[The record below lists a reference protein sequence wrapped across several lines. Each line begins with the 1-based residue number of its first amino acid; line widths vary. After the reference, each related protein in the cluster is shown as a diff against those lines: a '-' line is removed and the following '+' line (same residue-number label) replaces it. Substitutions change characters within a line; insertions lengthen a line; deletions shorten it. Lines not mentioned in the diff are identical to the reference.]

1 MTASHQIV
9 VGRSRDCGLVL
20 SDPSVSGRHA
30 RLTWHGAALLV
41 EDLGSANGTWVRGQR
56 ITQQELR
63 PGDDLR
69 LGAVSFPWGHPDIY
83 GFLRKGA
90 AGDTIL
96 GMSIPGRKYI
106 CGACGQTGLIPHGF
120 DGGTLECVGCHTH
133 LIVGRKPPP
142 EARARHRPGSL
153 LKNLLG
159 TFVLVAVAVL
169 AAVWFWQNGGE
180 ERARVVREQL
190 QPIGPRPTSQE
201 ELAVR
206 VHSRDRIV
214 AAMDSSNPIVR
225 NAAARLAAG
234 EEGAFHVEQVAAVWS
249 HVRGQWRYV
258 NDPQGSEYFAHASET
273 IDNSFVG
280 DCDDFAIVVASM
292 ITAIGGRTRIV
303 MMNGPEGGHAY
314 PEVCLDAEAEDVRAR
329 LDTHYRAL
337 TDRDMQQRVNGIH
350 FRPASDCQLWLNLDW
365 NAGVPGGPYEPE
377 SWAIAVYPDGKTET
391 LAVAAGAGS

>member
-1 MTASHQIV
+1 MTDSHQIV
-9 VGRSRDCGLVL
+9 VGRSRDCGLVI
-20 SDPSVSGRHA
+20 SDGTVSGRHA
-30 RLTWHGAALLV
+30 RLTWHGAVLLV
-41 EDLGSANGTWVRGQR
+41 EDLGSANGTWVGGQR
-56 ITQQELR
+56 ITQMEIR

-69 LGAVSFPWGHPDIY
+69 LGAVSFPWGHPNLY

-120 DGGTLECVGCHTH
+120 DGGTLACIKCHTA
-133 LIVGRKPPP
+133 LIVGKKPPP
-142 EARARHRPGSL
+142 EARAQGKGGSRVGGVLGSL
-153 LKNLLG
+153 
-159 TFVLVAVAVL
+159 VML
-169 AAVWFWQNGGE
+169 AIAGGIGLWVWQNGGE

-190 QPIGPRPTSQE
+190 QPIGPRSTSDE
-201 ELAVR
+201 ELSVR

-214 AAMDSSNPIVR
+214 ASMDSSNPIVR
-225 NAAARLAAG
+225 NAAARVAAG
-234 EEGAFHVEQVAAVWS
+234 EQGSFSVEQVAAVWS

-258 NDPQGSEYFAHASET
+258 NDPQGSEYFAQASET

-337 TDRDMQQRVNGIH
+337 TDRELRQRVNGIH
-350 FRPASDCQLWLNLDW
+350 FRPAGDCRLWLNLDW

-391 LAVAAGAGS
+391 LAVAASGG

>member
-1 MTASHQIV
+1 MTDSHQIV
-9 VGRSRDCGLVL
+9 VGRSRDCGLVI
-20 SDPSVSGRHA
+20 SDGTVSGRHA
-30 RLTWHGAALLV
+30 RLTWHGAVLLV

-56 ITQQELR
+56 ITQMEIR

-69 LGAVSFPWGHPDIY
+69 LGAVSFPWGHPNLY

-120 DGGTLECVGCHTH
+120 DGGTLECIKCHTA
-133 LIVGRKPPP
+133 LIVGKKPPP
-142 EARARHRPGSL
+142 EARAQGKGGSRVGSVLGSL
-153 LKNLLG
+153 
-159 TFVLVAVAVL
+159 VML
-169 AAVWFWQNGGE
+169 AIAGGIGLWVWQNGGE

-190 QPIGPRPTSQE
+190 QPIGPRPTSDE
-201 ELAVR
+201 ELSVR

-214 AAMDSSNPIVR
+214 ASMDSSNPIVR
-225 NAAARLAAG
+225 NAAARVAAG
-234 EEGAFHVEQVAAVWS
+234 EQGSFSVEQVAAVWS

-258 NDPQGSEYFAHASET
+258 NDPQGSEYFALASET

-314 PEVCLDAEAEDVRAR
+314 PEVCLEAEAEDVRAR

-337 TDRDMQQRVNGIH
+337 TDREFRQRVNGIH
-350 FRPASDCQLWLNLDW
+350 FRPAGDCRLWLNLDW

-391 LAVAAGAGS
+391 LAVAASGG